1 MQVTKAKRLL
11 MAEIFA
17 GDLGGNWLPLRML
30 GVSTTGIYFAL
41 YNTTERARYAYT

>member
-11 MAEIFA
+11 MAEISA
-17 GDLGGNWLPLRML
+17 GDVDGNWLPLRML

-41 YNTTERARYAYT
+41 YNATERTRYTYT